1 MGIWLDEL
9 EREVRSEVQQVLRD
23 RRALRLNLAA
33 VHNAVQEGQ
42 AEDSALLLLDA
53 LPRPG
58 SPAAADESQTLLH
71 RELARLPHEAFA
83 LRRGQSALLLQGPV
97 DADKVKRMLVRINRR
112 LQLTGRGQHL
122 LVFGAARAAE
132 ARRNAQDWLALADL
146 RLQMR
151 LAQLGLPSAGTHQP
165 ERRRATRR

>member
-9 EREVRSEVQQVLRD
+9 EREVRSEVRMALRD

-58 SPAAADESQTLLH
+58 SAAPPAEAQALLH
-71 RELARLPHEAFA
+71 TELARLPHEAFA

-165 ERRRATRR
+165 ERRRAARR

>member
-9 EREVRSEVQQVLRD
+9 EREVRGEVQQVLRD

-33 VHNAVQEGQ
+33 LHNAVQEGQ

-58 SPAAADESQTLLH
+58 SPAAHGDSQALLQA
-71 RELARLPHEAFA
+71 EVARLPHEAFA
-83 LRRGQSALLLQGPV
+83 LRRGQSALLLKGPV
-97 DADKVKRMLVRINRR
+97 DAGKVKRMLVRLNRR

-151 LAQLGLPSAGTHQP
+151 LAQLGLPPSGAHQP
-165 ERRRATRR
+165 ERRRTARR